1 MDKATERVK
10 FDAVTGTV
18 IVECVSPDGGTFD
31 IQVDLD
37 ATEAV
42 VQAFRDAR
50 PEPSLGL
57 EDTGVYFV
65 RDLELVHATDR
76 LLLDVR
82 LDDGRK
88 ARFVLPQSACSEDAI
103 RELSEDLPCLSTNR
117 QSTRSR

>member
-1 MDKATERVK
+1 MNRVSERAR

-31 IQVDLD
+31 LQVDFD

-42 VQAFRDAR
+42 VQAFRDAM
-50 PEPSLGL
+50 PEPALGL

-65 RDLELVHATDR
+65 RDVELVHATDR

-88 ARFVLPQSACSEDAI
+88 ARFVLPQSTRSEGAVS
-103 RELSEDLPCLSTNR
+103 ELSKDLPHLSTDR
-117 QSTRSR
+117 HSTRSR